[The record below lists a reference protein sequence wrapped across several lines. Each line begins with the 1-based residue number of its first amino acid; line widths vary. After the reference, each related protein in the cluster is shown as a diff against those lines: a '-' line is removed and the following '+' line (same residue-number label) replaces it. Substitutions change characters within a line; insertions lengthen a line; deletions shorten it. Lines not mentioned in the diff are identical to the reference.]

1 MGPMPDQIARTPKQV
16 GDALRRRRR
25 ALGKTQKDI
34 AGKTR
39 LRPATISAVEAGES
53 GTLRTLFDIL
63 TALEME
69 VVVRA
74 RTKASTEKIEDL
86 F

>member
-1 MGPMPDQIARTPKQV
+1 MPDQIARTPKQV

-25 ALGKTQKDI
+25 ALGMTQKDI

-39 LRPATISAVEAGES
+39 LRSATISAVEAGES

>member
-1 MGPMPDQIARTPKQV
+1 MLFR
-16 GDALRRRRR
+16 
-25 ALGKTQKDI
+25 
-34 AGKTR
+34 
-39 LRPATISAVEAGES
+39 SAVEAGES

-63 TALEME
+63 TALDME

-74 RTKASTEKIEDL
+74 RTKASTEEIEDL

>member
-1 MGPMPDQIARTPKQV
+1 MADQIARTPKQV
-16 GDALRRRRR
+16 GNALRRRRR
-25 ALGKTQKDI
+25 ALGMTQKDI
-34 AGKTR
+34 AGKIR

-69 VVVRA
+69 VVVRP
-74 RTKASTEKIEDL
+74 RTKASTEKIADL